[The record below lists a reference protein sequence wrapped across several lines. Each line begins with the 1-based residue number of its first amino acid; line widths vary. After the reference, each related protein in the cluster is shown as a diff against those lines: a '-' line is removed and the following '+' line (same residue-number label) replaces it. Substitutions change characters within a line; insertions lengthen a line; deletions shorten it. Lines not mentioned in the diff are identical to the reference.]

1 MVRFVTLVVTLTTV
15 YHLHI
20 VDSFGETD
28 QDFGSSYDKLAWF
41 IHISDVHVSNW
52 QDESRLSN
60 LREFVT
66 STLEIIK
73 PEVVLCGGD
82 LTEAKP
88 NSLQASEDEEEWKT
102 YKEIVESRWKSLP
115 WLDIRGNH
123 DNLNV
128 LSRNSTN
135 NYFAKYSVMGQKGYL
150 ESYVTPWQ
158 IRGQKLNFIA
168 VDATWEVGMNYPF
181 NFVGNIDSNQQKLL
195 INITDSSPKETENI
209 FFGHY
214 PTSVVRQSTFLRNL
228 ISHGL
233 VYLSGHLH
241 DLALFKMHNMYSFH
255 NGKDLELELVDWKNN
270 RMFRVLAV
278 DHGAMSFTDVRFGS
292 WPIVLPTYPKN
303 MEFMMP
309 EKEKYEDYIRNSI
322 RVLVFSDVNVSRVTF
337 AVDDED
343 PVEASQA
350 NNGPLY
356 EMAWDASKHATGQ
369 HKLIVTAV
377 DVNEK
382 TRVVEQIFTLNP
394 ADAVQ
399 VDNFF
404 PNFVLRSSFTTLFHV
419 LFILTLLVNTCTAL
433 CLKYLY
439 FRAQTGQLSPRYLQR
454 LRSCAKFCLFK
465 KLFLVCS
472 YNKIFIPL
480 VLFVIYMAFGPWI
493 VGSLIEG
500 HSGAV
505 FAWGVIV
512 NKQMV
517 HSQVPFAYYFLHFLL
532 IHPVVVLV
540 LGHVLDYRNSFLTS
554 NVRSSKWAHTSCVGA
569 LIVVLVF
576 SIFLS
581 LTFWLQFGI
590 LGFLVGP
597 LKTWSYIFYAAM
609 LWRAWTVPKDHCLV
623 FNILFNQPHLDKK
636 TDDLEDDTLEKG
648 SLGEVGTQQQNLI

>member
-1 MVRFVTLVVTLTTV
+1 MVRFVILVVTFTTV
-15 YHLHI
+15 CYFHL
-20 VDSFGETD
+20 VESAGGTD
-28 QDFGSSYDKLAWF
+28 QDLGFSYDKLAWF

-52 QDESRLSN
+52 QDKTRLSN
-60 LREFVT
+60 LKDFVT
-66 STLEIIK
+66 NTLETIK
-73 PEVVLCGGD
+73 PEVVVCGGD

-88 NSLQASEDEEEWKT
+88 NHLQASQDEKEWKS
-102 YKEIVESRWKSLP
+102 YKEIVDSRWKSLP

-135 NYFAKYSVMGQKGYL
+135 NYFSKYSVMGQKGYL
-150 ESYVTPWQ
+150 GSYVTPWQ
-158 IRGQKLNFIA
+158 IRGQNLNFIA
-168 VDATWEVGMNYPF
+168 VDATLEVGMNYPF
-181 NFVGNIDSNQQKLL
+181 NFVGNIDANQQKLL
-195 INITDSSPKETENI
+195 NNITINLPEDSINIL
-209 FFGHY
+209 FGHY
-214 PTSVVRQSTFLRNL
+214 PTSVVRQSEFLRSL

-241 DLALFKMHNMYSFH
+241 DLAIFRMHNMYSFH
-255 NGKDLELELVDWKNN
+255 NGNDLELELVDWKNN

-278 DHGAMSFTDVRFGS
+278 DHGTLSFADVKFGS

-309 EKEKYEDYIRNSI
+309 GKEKYEDYLRNTI
-322 RVLVFSDVNVSRVTF
+322 RVLVFSDVLITRVTF
-337 AVDDED
+337 AVDDEE

-350 NNGPLY
+350 NDGPLY

-377 DVNEK
+377 DAND
-382 TRVVEQIFTLNP
+382 RSSVVEQMFTLNP
-394 ADAVQ
+394 SEAEQ

-419 LFILTLLVNTCTAL
+419 LFIMTLLANACTAL
-433 CLKYLY
+433 CMKYLY
-439 FRAQTGQLSPRYLQR
+439 FRAQTGQLSPRYLQN
-454 LRSCAKFCLFK
+454 LRSCARFCLFR

-480 VLFVIYMAFGPWI
+480 VCFVLYMAFGPWI

-500 HSGAV
+500 HTGAV
-505 FAWGVIV
+505 FAWGALV
-512 NKQMV
+512 NMQMV
-517 HSQVPFAYYFLHFLL
+517 HAQVPFAYYFLHFAI

-540 LGHVLDYRNSFLTS
+540 LGHVLDYRNSLITN
-554 NVRSSKWAHTSCVGA
+554 NVRSSKVAHVAFLGGF
-569 LIVVLVF
+569 IFVLVS
-576 SIFLS
+576 SIFFS

-590 LGFLVGP
+590 LGFMIGP

-609 LWRAWTVPKDHCLV
+609 FWLAWTVPKDHCLG
-623 FNILFNQPHLDKK
+623 FNSIFNQDYLDKK
-636 TDDLEDDTLEKG
+636 TDDSLEDTLEEE
-648 SLGEVGTQQQNLI
+648 SLGGGGTQQNLI